1 MAPGCRRS
9 ADHLLVPPGRFSDAQ
24 ESFPPFNPRRHK
36 LLKTINDKPMK
47 KLLHLL
53 ALSAL
58 TGCLVQAAPVGT
70 AFTYQGRLSSGTNA
84 ANGTYDLKF
93 TLYDAVTSGTLVAGP
108 LTNAAT
114 GVTNGLFTVSLDF
127 GAYVFNG
134 DARWLDI
141 AVRTNGAASF
151 TPLTPRQ
158 PLTPSPYAI
167 SASSVSGTLPAT
179 QLTGALSSAQLAG
192 NYSGALNFDNTDNS
206 FSGNGAGLTALNAN
220 NLASGTV
227 DDARLSA
234 NVALLNADQTF
245 YGYNVFNL
253 PLGIGTAPF
262 YPLDVLGEQAVGRFT
277 STYNYFGS
285 VIELQNTTTD
295 FYPYMLGAINFNNS
309 DCTYPGQIAYLTS
322 DAMTFR
328 VGGVDGMMW
337 LDPSGL
343 YIQGALVCNNLY
355 LPATTAD
362 SGVIFSGGNPFIHAY
377 GNNNIFAGVG
387 AGNQTMTG
395 GENTGVGTFA
405 LSANTDGS
413 YNTAI
418 GQTALTGN
426 QSGSGNTAV
435 GSDALVNNTSGSYNI
450 ALGADAGINVTTGSN
465 NIEIFSSGSS
475 SDDST
480 IRIGAQGIQTNTFIA
495 GIYGATAARGVAVY
509 VNEDGQLGT
518 LTSSRKY
525 KQDIR
530 SMDDT
535 SDALL
540 ALHPVTF
547 RYKPDIDPAGIP
559 QFGLVAEDVDKVDPD
574 LVVRDEQHGIYTV
587 RYEAVNAMLLNEFL
601 KEHHK
606 VQAQGT
612 EIQGLKARLEKLEQI
627 VNQKGR
633 GAQ

>member
-1 MAPGCRRS
+1 
-9 ADHLLVPPGRFSDAQ
+9 
-24 ESFPPFNPRRHK
+24 
-36 LLKTINDKPMK
+36 MK
-47 KLLHLL
+47 KLFHLL
-53 ALSAL
+53 ALLLLSTL
-58 TGCLVQAAPVGT
+58 NPQLSAAPLGT
-70 AFTYQGRLSSGTNA
+70 AFTYQGRLADGGNSASGS
-84 ANGTYDLKF
+84 YDLKF
-93 TLYDAVTSGTLVAGP
+93 TLYDDASGGSVSGV

-114 GVTNGLFTVSLDF
+114 PVTNGLFTVTLDF
-127 GAYVFNG
+127 GAVFDG
-134 DARWLDI
+134 TALWLEI
-141 AVRTNGAASF
+141 AVRTNGAGAF
-151 TPLTPRQ
+151 TQLNPRQ
-158 PLTPSPYAI
+158 PLTPAPFAFYALT
-167 SASSVSGTLPAT
+167 ASNAVTAGVASNLLGVLP
-179 QLTGALSSAQLAG
+179 GAQLAG
-192 NYSGALNFDNTDNS
+192 NYSGALNFDNTGNS

-253 PLGIGTAPF
+253 PLGIGIAPF
-262 YPLDVLGEQAVGRFT
+262 YSLDVLGEQAVGRFT

-295 FYPYMLGAINFNNS
+295 YYPYMLGAINFNNS

-322 DAMTFR
+322 DAMNFR
-328 VGGVDGMMW
+328 VGGVDSMML
-337 LDPSGL
+337 LDLSGL
-343 YIQGALVCNNLY
+343 NIQGALVCNNLY
-355 LPATTAD
+355 LPATTAN

-377 GNNNIFAGVG
+377 GTYNIFAGVG

-395 GENTGVGTFA
+395 GENT
-405 LSANTDGS
+405 
-413 YNTAI
+413 AI
-418 GQTALTGN
+418 GQTALAGN
-426 QSGSGNTAV
+426 QGGSGNTAV
-435 GSDALVNNTSGSYNI
+435 GSGALVNSTSGSYNI

-480 IRIGAQGIQTNTFIA
+480 IRIGDQGIQTNTFIA
-495 GIYGATAARGVAVY
+495 GIYGATIAARSGVPVY
-509 VNEDGQLGT
+509 VDETGQLGT

-559 QFGLVAEDVDKVDPD
+559 QFGLVAEEVDKVNPD